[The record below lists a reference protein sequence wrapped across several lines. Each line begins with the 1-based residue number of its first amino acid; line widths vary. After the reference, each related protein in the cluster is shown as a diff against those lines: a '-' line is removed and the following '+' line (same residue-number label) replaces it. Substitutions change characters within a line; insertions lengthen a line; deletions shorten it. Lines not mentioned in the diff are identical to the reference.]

1 VRLNLY
7 YDDTLST
14 LKAREL
20 MPGCAIRFWAEFDFG
35 GVLQMTIVRY
45 DPFRDLRTL
54 QEEVNRLFSNN
65 LNLSFGEEGIA
76 RGAWNPN
83 VDIYENKDQ
92 IVLEAELPG
101 MNREDFDLTIENNVI
116 TLRGERHFEKKDGSD
131 NYHRVERSY
140 GSFTRSFTLPQTV
153 SGDGV
158 TAEYR
163 DGVLRVTVP
172 KREET
177 KARRIE
183 VTGETAKGKTIE
195 AKSGT
200 VTATGD
206 KTKAAGGI

>member
-1 VRLNLY
+1 MSIN
-7 YDDTLST
+7 
-14 LKAREL
+14 
-20 MPGCAIRFWAEFDFG
+20 
-35 GVLQMTIVRY
+35 RY

-54 QEEVNRLFSNN
+54 QEEVNRLFSTN
-65 LNLSFGEEGIA
+65 LTRGFGEEGIG
-76 RGAWNPN
+76 RGAWNPS

-101 MNREDFDLTIENNVI
+101 MNREDFDLTVENNVI
-116 TLRGERHFEKKDGSD
+116 TLRGQRQFEKKDDTD

-153 SGDGV
+153 STEGA

-163 DGVLRVTVP
+163 NGVLRVTLP

-183 VTGETAKGKTIE
+183 VTGERGTTGQKTIE
-195 AKSGT
+195 AKAES
-200 VTATGD
+200 VDTG
-206 KTKAAGGI
+206 KAKEAGAGR